1 VLFLREY
8 ASFIKDSMITEL
20 CDLNRNLMLSIDIF
34 PVPTDEAVREIQN
47 RLLGVETNI
56 TNWQRKQNQNNNFSA
71 VIPYDLELA
80 RKESKDYLDDLT
92 TRDQRMLFVVVTLVH
107 VADSLEQLNSDT
119 EGLLS
124 TARKHLCQ
132 FATLNWQQPDGLNTA
147 LPYGLRQIDALR
159 TMTTESTA
167 VLMPF
172 KIQELLEPGGVYYG
186 QNAISR
192 NMIIVSYFSQF

>member
-1 VLFLREY
+1 
-8 ASFIKDSMITEL
+8 
-20 CDLNRNLMLSIDIF
+20 
-34 PVPTDEAVREIQN
+34 
-47 RLLGVETNI
+47 
-56 TNWQRKQNQNNNFSA
+56 
-71 VIPYDLELA
+71 
-80 RKESKDYLDDLT
+80 
-92 TRDQRMLFVVVTLVH
+92 MLFVVVTLVH